1 MFKEGERERMSNEIA
16 VTLPDGA
23 VRRYPAGTTP
33 ADIARDLGGRIARE
47 AVVARVDGRLVDLS
61 RPLERDVHLELLTA
75 DTPEG
80 LEVLRHSTAHV
91 MAQAVLRLIP
101 EAKLAIGPPIE
112 HGLYYDFDLPE
123 PLTPEMLERIEEE
136 MRRII
141 QEDYPFTREVK
152 PREEALRY
160 YREKGEPYKVE
171 IIEDLEEDAEL
182 SFYSQGEFTDLCRG
196 PHVPSTGR
204 IKAFKLQSVA
214 GAYWRGDARRPML
227 QRIYG
232 TAFPK
237 KSQLERHLEMLAEAE
252 RRDHRKLGRELD
264 LFSFRE
270 VAPGFI
276 FWHPKG
282 YTLYRTLLDFSRR
295 LQEARGYQEVSTPWI
310 YRKQLW
316 ETSGHWNHFQ
326 DNMFPIAKDDDEMA
340 VKPMN
345 CPGHCVL
352 YAGDVRSYRD
362 LPLKIAEYGPLAR
375 YEPSGTLHGALRVRG
390 FHQDDAHIFARE
402 DQIEEQIAEVLEL
415 VDEIYKAFGMS
426 YDIYFSTRP
435 DNFMGEIQTW
445 DRAEAALERALQ
457 ASGRSYR
464 LNPGDG
470 AFYGPKLDF
479 EVTDALGRKWQC
491 ATVQLDFQMPQRFGL
506 TYVDRDGSHKQP
518 VMIHR
523 AIMGSLERF
532 IGILVEHYA
541 GAFPLWLAPV
551 QARVISIADDHAPYA
566 REIRDKLAAA
576 GFRVE
581 TDDRNEKI
589 GYKIREAQVQKIP
602 YMLVVGGK
610 EVESGTVAVR
620 HRKQGDLGPMTLE
633 ALVQRMRGEVE
644 SYAQD

>member
-1 MFKEGERERMSNEIA
+1 MSREIA
-16 VTLPDGA
+16 VTLPDGS
-23 VRRYPAGTTP
+23 VRRYPAGITP
-33 ADIARDLGGRIARE
+33 GDVAKDLGGRIARE
-47 AVVARVDGRLVDLS
+47 AIVAKVNGRLFDLF
-61 RPLERDVHLELLTA
+61 RPLEEDASLELLTA

-101 EAKLAIGPPIE
+101 EAKLAIGPAIE
-112 HGLYYDFDLPE
+112 NGFYYDFELPE
-123 PLTPEMLERIEEE
+123 PLTPEKLAAIEEE
-136 MRRII
+136 MRRIVK
-141 QEDYPFTREVK
+141 EDYPFSRRKVTRD
-152 PREEALRY
+152 EAIAY
-160 YREKGEPYKVE
+160 YREKNQPYKLE
-171 IIEDLEEDAEL
+171 IIDELGEDEEIT
-182 SFYSQGEFTDLCRG
+182 FYQQGEFVDLCRG

-214 GAYWRGDARRPML
+214 GAYWRGDSRRPML

-237 KSQLERHLEMLAEAE
+237 QSQLDEYLAMLAEAE
-252 RRDHRKLGRELD
+252 KRDHRKLGRELD
-264 LFSFRE
+264 LFSFRD

-282 YTLYRTLLDFSRR
+282 YRIYRTLVDFSRK
-295 LQEARGYQEVSTPWI
+295 LQEPRGYQEVSTPWI

-316 ETSGHWNHFQ
+316 ETSGHWAHFQ
-326 DNMFPIAKDDDEMA
+326 QNMFPIDRDDDAMA

-345 CPGHCVL
+345 CPGHCLL
-352 YAGDVRSYRD
+352 YAGEVRSYRD
-362 LPLKIAEYGPLAR
+362 LPLKLAEYGPLAR

-390 FHQDDAHIFARE
+390 FHQDDAHIFVRE

-415 VDEIYKAFGMS
+415 VDEVYSAFGMP

-435 DNFMGEIQTW
+435 ENFMGDPAVW
-445 DRAEAALERALQ
+445 DRAEAALERALK
-457 ASGRSYR
+457 AAGRPYK
-464 LNPGDG
+464 LNPGEG

-491 ATVQLDFQMPQRFGL
+491 ATVQLDFQMPLRFGL
-506 TYVDRDGSHKQP
+506 TYVDRDGQHKTP

-551 QARVISIADDHAPYA
+551 QARVITIADDHVPYA
-566 REIRDKLAAA
+566 RQVKDQLAAA
-576 GFRVE
+576 GIRVE
-581 TDDRNEKI
+581 LDERNEKI
-589 GYKIREAQVQKIP
+589 SYKIREAQVQKVP

-620 HRKQGDLGPMTLE
+620 HRRRGDLGPMTVPEL
-633 ALVQRMRGEVE
+633 LQRLRHEIE
-644 SYAQD
+644 TYAQD

>member
-1 MFKEGERERMSNEIA
+1 
-16 VTLPDGA
+16 
-23 VRRYPAGTTP
+23 
-33 ADIARDLGGRIARE
+33 
-47 AVVARVDGRLVDLS
+47 
-61 RPLERDVHLELLTA
+61 
-75 DTPEG
+75 
-80 LEVLRHSTAHV
+80 
-91 MAQAVLRLIP
+91 
-101 EAKLAIGPPIE
+101 
-112 HGLYYDFDLPE
+112 
-123 PLTPEMLERIEEE
+123 
-136 MRRII
+136 
-141 QEDYPFTREVK
+141 
-152 PREEALRY
+152 
-160 YREKGEPYKVE
+160 
-171 IIEDLEEDAEL
+171 
-182 SFYSQGEFTDLCRG
+182 
-196 PHVPSTGR
+196 
-204 IKAFKLQSVA
+204 
-214 GAYWRGDARRPML
+214 
-227 QRIYG
+227 
-232 TAFPK
+232 
-237 KSQLERHLEMLAEAE
+237 
-252 RRDHRKLGRELD
+252 
-264 LFSFRE
+264 
-270 VAPGFI
+270 
-276 FWHPKG
+276 
-282 YTLYRTLLDFSRR
+282 
-295 LQEARGYQEVSTPWI
+295 VSTPWI

-316 ETSGHWNHFQ
+316 ETSGHWDHFQ

-435 DNFMGEIQTW
+435 DNFMGEIETW

>member
-1 MFKEGERERMSNEIA
+1 MSRQIA
-16 VTLPDGA
+16 VTLPDGS
-23 VRRYPAGTTP
+23 VRHYPEGATP
-33 ADIARDLGGRIARE
+33 ADVAQDIGGRIARE
-47 AVVARVDGRLVDLS
+47 AIVAKVDGRLVDLFQ
-61 RPLERDVHLELLTA
+61 PLNDDVSLELLSA

-91 MAQAVLRLIP
+91 MAQAVLRIYP
-101 EAKLAIGPPIE
+101 DAKLAIGPPIE
-112 HGLYYDFDLPE
+112 HGFYYDFDLPE
-123 PLTPEMLERIEEE
+123 SLTPDKLEQIEEE

-141 QEDYPFTREVK
+141 KEDYQFSRDVMA
-152 PREEALRY
+152 RADALDH
-160 YREKGEPYKVE
+160 YREKAQPYKVE
-171 IIEDLEEDAEL
+171 IIEDLDEDEEL
-182 SFYSQGEFTDLCRG
+182 SFYKQGEFVDLCRG

-204 IKAFKLQSVA
+204 IKAFKLQTVA
-214 GAYWRGDARRPML
+214 GAYWRGDSSRPML

-237 KSQLERHLEMLAEAE
+237 KSQLDAHLEMLAEAE
-252 RRDHRKLGRELD
+252 KRDHRKLGRELD

-276 FWHPKG
+276 FWHHKG
-282 YTLYRTLLDFSRR
+282 YQLYRTLLDFSRK
-295 LQEARGYQEVSTPWI
+295 LQEARGYQEVRTPWI

-316 ETSGHWNHFQ
+316 ETSGHWDHFQ
-326 DNMFPIAKDDDEMA
+326 DNMFPINKDDDEMA

-345 CPGHCVL
+345 CPGHCLL

-362 LPLKIAEYGPLAR
+362 LPLKISEYGPLAR

-390 FHQDDAHIFARE
+390 FHQDDAHIFVRE

-415 VDEIYKAFGMS
+415 VDEMYKAFGMT

-435 DNFMGEIQTW
+435 ENFMGEIETW
-445 DRAEAALERALQ
+445 DRAEAALERALK
-457 ASGRSYR
+457 ASGRSYK

-506 TYVDRDGSHKQP
+506 TYVDRDGEHKQP

-523 AIMGSLERF
+523 AILGSLERF

-551 QARVISIADDHAPYA
+551 QARVISIADDHVEYA
-566 REIRDKLAAA
+566 KEVKEKLAAA
-576 GFRVE
+576 GMRVE
-581 TDDRNEKI
+581 LDDRNEKI
-589 GYKIREAQVQKIP
+589 GYKIREAQLQKVP
-602 YMLVVGGK
+602 YMLVIGGK

-620 HRKQGDLGPMTLE
+620 HRKHGDLGAMALPE
-633 ALVQRMRGEVE
+633 LVQRMQYEIE
-644 SYAQD
+644 TYAQD

>member
-1 MFKEGERERMSNEIA
+1 MSEQIA
-16 VTLPDGA
+16 VTLPDGS
-23 VRRYPAGTTP
+23 VRHYPVGTTP
-33 ADIARDLGGRIARE
+33 AHVAQDIGGRVARE
-47 AVVARVDGRLVDLS
+47 AIVAKVDDRLVDLS
-61 RPLERDVHLELLTA
+61 YPLNRDVSLQLLSA

-91 MAQAVLRLIP
+91 MAQAVRRLIP

-112 HGLYYDFDLPE
+112 HGFYYDFDLPE
-123 PLTPEMLERIEEE
+123 PLSAEQLEKIEEE

-141 QEDYPFTREVK
+141 KEDYSFSREEK
-152 PREEALRY
+152 TREEALRY
-160 YREKGEPYKVE
+160 YRDNDEPYKAE
-171 IIEDLEEDAEL
+171 IIEELDEDEQL
-182 SFYSQGEFTDLCRG
+182 SFYQQGEFVDLCRG
-196 PHVPSTGR
+196 PHIPSTGR

-214 GAYWRGDARRPML
+214 GAYWRGDSDRPML

-237 KSQLERHLEMLAEAE
+237 KSQLDAHLEMLAEAE
-252 RRDHRKLGRELD
+252 KRDHRKLGRELD
-264 LFSFRE
+264 LFSFRDL
-270 VAPGFI
+270 APGFI

-282 YTLYRTLLDFSRR
+282 YQLYRTLLDFSRKM
-295 LQEARGYQEVSTPWI
+295 QEARGYQEVSTPWI

-316 ETSGHWNHFQ
+316 ETSGHWSHFQ
-326 DNMFPIAKDDDEMA
+326 DNMFPVTKDDDEMA

-352 YAGDVRSYRD
+352 YAGDTRSYRD
-362 LPLKIAEYGPLAR
+362 LPIKIAEYGPLAR
-375 YEPSGTLHGALRVRG
+375 FEPSGTLHGALRVRG

-415 VDEIYKAFGMS
+415 VDDIYKAFGMT

-435 DNFMGEIQTW
+435 ENFMGEVETW
-445 DRAEAALERALQ
+445 DRAEAALERALK
-457 ASGRSYR
+457 ASGREYK

-479 EVTDALGRKWQC
+479 EVTDAIGRKWQC

-506 TYVDRDGSHKQP
+506 TYVDRDGEHKQP

-523 AIMGSLERF
+523 AILGSLERF

-551 QARVISIADDHAPYA
+551 QARVISIADDHVPYA
-566 REIRDKLAAA
+566 AEVKQQLEAA
-576 GFRVE
+576 GIRAE
-581 TDDRNEKI
+581 LDDRNEKI
-589 GYKIREAQVQKIP
+589 GYKIREAQVQKVP

-610 EVESGTVAVR
+610 EAESGTVAVR
-620 HRKQGDLGPMTLE
+620 HRRHGDIGAMTAAEL
-633 ALVQRMRGEVE
+633 LTRMQQEIDT
-644 SYAQD
+644 YAQD

>member
-1 MFKEGERERMSNEIA
+1 MSEQIA
-16 VTLPDGA
+16 VTLPDGS
-23 VRRYPAGTTP
+23 VRHYPVGTTP
-33 ADIARDLGGRIARE
+33 AHVAQDIGGRVARE
-47 AVVARVDGRLVDLS
+47 AIVAKVDDRLVDLS
-61 RPLERDVHLELLTA
+61 YPLNRDVSLQLLSA

-91 MAQAVLRLIP
+91 MAQAVRRLIP

-112 HGLYYDFDLPE
+112 HGFYYDFDLPE
-123 PLTPEMLERIEEE
+123 PLSAEQLEKIEEE

-141 QEDYPFTREVK
+141 KEDYSFSREEKTRED
-152 PREEALRY
+152 ALRY
-160 YREKGEPYKVE
+160 YRDNDEPYKAE
-171 IIEDLEEDAEL
+171 IIEELDEDEQL
-182 SFYSQGEFTDLCRG
+182 SFYQQGEFVDLCRG
-196 PHVPSTGR
+196 PHIPSTGR

-214 GAYWRGDARRPML
+214 GAYWRGDSERPML

-237 KSQLERHLEMLAEAE
+237 KSQLDAHLEMLAEAE
-252 RRDHRKLGRELD
+252 KRDHRKLGRELD
-264 LFSFRE
+264 LFSFRDL
-270 VAPGFI
+270 APGFI

-282 YTLYRTLLDFSRR
+282 YQLYRTLLDFSRKM
-295 LQEARGYQEVSTPWI
+295 QEARGYQEVSTPWI

-316 ETSGHWNHFQ
+316 ETSGHWSHFQ
-326 DNMFPIAKDDDEMA
+326 DNMFPVTKDDDEMA

-352 YAGDVRSYRD
+352 YAGDTRSYRD
-362 LPLKIAEYGPLAR
+362 LPIKIAEYGPLAR
-375 YEPSGTLHGALRVRG
+375 FEPSGTLHGALRVRG

-402 DQIEEQIAEVLEL
+402 DQIEEQIAEALEL
-415 VDEIYKAFGMS
+415 VDDIYKAFGMT

-435 DNFMGEIQTW
+435 ENFMGEVETW
-445 DRAEAALERALQ
+445 DRAEAALERALK
-457 ASGRSYR
+457 ASGREYK

-479 EVTDALGRKWQC
+479 EVTDAIGRKWQC

-506 TYVDRDGSHKQP
+506 TYVDRDGEHKQP

-523 AIMGSLERF
+523 AILGSLERF

-551 QARVISIADDHAPYA
+551 QARVISIADDHVPYA
-566 REIRDKLAAA
+566 AEVKQQLEAA
-576 GFRVE
+576 GIRAE
-581 TDDRNEKI
+581 LDDRNEKI
-589 GYKIREAQVQKIP
+589 GYKIREAQVQKVP

-610 EVESGTVAVR
+610 EAESGTVAVR
-620 HRKQGDLGPMTLE
+620 HRRHGDIGAMTAAEL
-633 ALVQRMRGEVE
+633 LTRMQQEIDT
-644 SYAQD
+644 YAQD

>member
-1 MFKEGERERMSNEIA
+1 MSEQIA
-16 VTLPDGA
+16 VTLPDGS
-23 VRRYPAGTTP
+23 VRHYPVGTTP
-33 ADIARDLGGRIARE
+33 AHVAQDIGGRVARE
-47 AVVARVDGRLVDLS
+47 AIVAKVDDRLVDLS
-61 RPLERDVHLELLTA
+61 YPLNRDVSLQLLSA

-91 MAQAVLRLIP
+91 MAQAVRRLIP

-112 HGLYYDFDLPE
+112 HGFYYDFDLPE
-123 PLTPEMLERIEEE
+123 PLSAEQLEKIEEE

-141 QEDYPFTREVK
+141 KEDYSFSREEKTRED
-152 PREEALRY
+152 ALRY
-160 YREKGEPYKVE
+160 YRDNDEPYKAE
-171 IIEDLEEDAEL
+171 IIEELDEDEQL
-182 SFYSQGEFTDLCRG
+182 SFYQQGEFVDLCRG
-196 PHVPSTGR
+196 PHIPSTGR

-214 GAYWRGDARRPML
+214 GAYWRGDSERPML

-237 KSQLERHLEMLAEAE
+237 KSQLDAHLEMLAEAE
-252 RRDHRKLGRELD
+252 KRDHRKLGRELD
-264 LFSFRE
+264 LFSFRDL
-270 VAPGFI
+270 APGFI

-282 YTLYRTLLDFSRR
+282 YQLYRTLLDFSRKM
-295 LQEARGYQEVSTPWI
+295 QEARGYQEVSTPWI

-316 ETSGHWNHFQ
+316 ETSGHWSHFQ
-326 DNMFPIAKDDDEMA
+326 DNMFPVTKDDDEMA

-352 YAGDVRSYRD
+352 YAGDTRSYRD
-362 LPLKIAEYGPLAR
+362 LPIKIAEYGPLAR
-375 YEPSGTLHGALRVRG
+375 FEPSGTLHGALRVRG

-415 VDEIYKAFGMS
+415 VDDIYKAFGMT

-435 DNFMGEIQTW
+435 ENFMGEVETW
-445 DRAEAALERALQ
+445 DRAEAALERALK
-457 ASGRSYR
+457 ASGREYK

-479 EVTDALGRKWQC
+479 EVTDAIGRKWQC

-506 TYVDRDGSHKQP
+506 TYVDRDGEHKQP

-523 AIMGSLERF
+523 AILGSLERF

-551 QARVISIADDHAPYA
+551 QARVISIADDHVPYA
-566 REIRDKLAAA
+566 AEVKQQLEAA
-576 GFRVE
+576 GIRAE
-581 TDDRNEKI
+581 LDDRNEKI
-589 GYKIREAQVQKIP
+589 GYKIREAQVQKVP

-610 EVESGTVAVR
+610 EAESGTVAVR
-620 HRKQGDLGPMTLE
+620 HRRHGDIGAMTAAEL
-633 ALVQRMRGEVE
+633 LTRMQQEIDT
-644 SYAQD
+644 YAQD